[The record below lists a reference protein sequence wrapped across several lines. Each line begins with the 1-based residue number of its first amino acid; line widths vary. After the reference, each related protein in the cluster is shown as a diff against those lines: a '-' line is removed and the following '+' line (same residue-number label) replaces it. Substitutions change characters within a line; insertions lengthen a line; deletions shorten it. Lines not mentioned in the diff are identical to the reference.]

1 MSHPSF
7 ATVHRLE
14 IFYYTK
20 QICHSNF
27 HRQSNNEGNDPIQ
40 KSNKRKIDHGN
51 SDSDDI
57 NLLQG
62 SLPELI
68 PNASQFAIYN
78 AVRQLVLEI
87 KNKKHAIKYI
97 HKTKKLDSENAESK
111 TCSLSDRNL
120 DEHEA
125 AENVEKETGSHKLP
139 LIVGAGIRSLF
150 DIITET
156 KSEHPTLCQKALTAI
171 FNIIQGQNPESFKSE
186 PNDIFLALFDLLLE
200 LATATEATSVTE
212 RTEYIPL
219 SDIACSTLLAL
230 CVAKGDTGKLLKA
243 VTSTIITRK
252 LSLHQRIHLPQI
264 LIKLQRSVQAVI
276 LGKLTKPNF
285 FTCGIPRDGLVDE
298 FEIEE
303 FNLDAQV
310 ITSQPCIASDGKFL
324 YILAGKV
331 LLKIGTGF
339 NGTTKGHVYFLNRE
353 FSKDK
358 CGWIGFCNVSSCTSY
373 TNRFLCVNSEF

>member
-1 MSHPSF
+1 MKLIHFIYSP
-7 ATVHRLE
+7 L
-14 IFYYTK
+14 
-20 QICHSNF
+20 
-27 HRQSNNEGNDPIQ
+27 NNEGNNDPNQ
-40 KSNKRKIDHGN
+40 KCNKRKNDHNN
-51 SDSDDI
+51 SEPDDI

-87 KNKKHAIKYI
+87 KNKKHVIKYI
-97 HKTKKLDSENAESK
+97 NKTKKLDSDNAESK

-120 DEHEA
+120 DEQEA
-125 AENVEKETGSHKLP
+125 ADNIERETGSHKLP

-156 KSEHPTLCQKALTAI
+156 KTEHPVLCQKALTAI

-200 LATATEATSVTE
+200 LATATEAPASVTE
-212 RTEYIPL
+212 QSEYIPL

-285 FTCGIPRDGLVDE
+285 FTCGIPQDALVDE
-298 FEIEE
+298 FDIEE
-303 FNLDAQV
+303 FNLDSQV

-358 CGWIGFCNVSSCTSY
+358 CGWIGFCNVSFWVS
-373 TNRFLCVNSEF
+373 V